1 MARLLFTARDFGSL
15 TEENNRLQLRNF
27 LGTKTVAFMRQNH
40 GDNFQIINT
49 QATPNQSVITSEDGT
64 DALITSDKNVALCV
78 MVADCLPVLID
89 GQNVVAAVH
98 VGRRGLMNEI
108 TLKVLEK
115 MKSMGA
121 EFESITVGPHICGN
135 CYPLDESTA
144 TEVWRKYPSS
154 KIFNSD
160 IGTKPTTSVNTAKTM
175 NSTFCVDLYQGL
187 VSQINS
193 FNLRANLKIRR
204 VGGCTFEKIQYF
216 SHRASRD
223 IGRQVGVISL

>member
-27 LGTKTVAFMRQNH
+27 LGTKNVAFMRQNH

-64 DALITSDKNVALCV
+64 DALITTDKNVALCV

-121 EFESITVGPHICGN
+121 EFKSITVGPHICGN
-135 CYPLDESTA
+135 CYPLDEATA

-160 IGTKPTTSVNTAKTM
+160 IETKLTTSVKTAKTM
-175 NSTFCVDLYQGL
+175 SSTFCVDLYQGL
-187 VSQINS
+187 VSQIS
-193 FNLRANLKIRR
+193 SSNLRANLNIRR

>member
-1 MARLLFTARDFGSL
+1 MARLLFTARAFGTL

-27 LGTKTVAFMRQNH
+27 LGTKNVAFMRQNH

-49 QATPNQSVITSEDGT
+49 QATTNQSVITSEDGT
-64 DALITSDKNVALCV
+64 DALITTDKDVALCV

-121 EFESITVGPHICGN
+121 EFKSITVGPHICGN
-135 CYPLDESTA
+135 CYPLDEATA

-160 IGTKPTTSVNTAKTM
+160 IETKPTTSVKTAKTM
-175 NSTFCVDLYQGL
+175 SSTFCVDLYQGL
-187 VSQINS
+187 VSQIGS
-193 FNLRANLKIRR
+193 SNLRANLNIRR